1 MDAIDEKVFFGV
13 NILLPCSCVW
23 SHVIVVA
30 HDHKSRTMFNFCG
43 RVKWPVIGCD
53 LHRNSHIIPLDRAW
67 SRKNLSVG
75 SQELTMSCRT
85 IPEAVLFSQIRAATL
100 SRVESVLKP
109 RKNNWSR
116 AVVSQPIAATG
127 NTIAQCITTLAT
139 FLSILRQFFRE
150 HVRILLVSFQIKF
163 SPANHSQ
170 KYCKLLRSRFSVTPS
185 LGNL

>member
-53 LHRNSHIIPLDRAW
+53 LHRNSHIIPLDRAC
-67 SRKNLSVG
+67 SRKNVVG
-75 SQELTMSCRT
+75 SQELTMSCTT

-100 SRVESVLKP
+100 RRVELVLKP
-109 RKNNWSR
+109 RKKQLVKSRRFSTDCSNWQHYCTVHHHSSNVSLNLKAVFPRARAYTSR
-116 AVVSQPIAATG
+116 FIPNQVLPSQPQPKILQVAE
-127 NTIAQCITTLAT
+127 ITL
-139 FLSILRQFFRE
+139 
-150 HVRILLVSFQIKF
+150 
-163 SPANHSQ
+163 
-170 KYCKLLRSRFSVTPS
+170 
-185 LGNL
+185 